1 VSEEPF
7 VVVPPSGT
15 EIPVVVEVPHAST
28 HLPAE
33 ALANVVA
40 SAANLARD
48 ADLHVDHLYA
58 EAPALGATLIVSRTS
73 RYYVDLNRAETDLDA
88 ETVDDPRARG
98 QRAARGIVWRLSG
111 DGSRIHRRPLTLA
124 ELEQRLDRVYRP
136 YHRAVAAALAAKVE
150 KFGHAVLLAGHS
162 MPSGGRTEDGRPRA
176 DVVPGTQGRTSAAPR
191 FIDAV
196 DEHAEAGKLS
206 VRHDDPYKGGYT
218 TQHYGRPQHA
228 VHVVQIELARRLY
241 MSEVTCRIDAAG
253 FARMKTW
260 CGELVTRL
268 GRT

>member
-7 VVVPPSGT
+7 VVVAPTGA

-28 HLPAE
+28 HLPAD
-33 ALANVVA
+33 ALANVIAPA
-40 SAANLARD
+40 SNLARD
-48 ADLHVDHLYA
+48 ADLHVDELYA
-58 EAPALGATLIVSRTS
+58 DAPALGATLIASRTS

-88 ETVDDPRARG
+88 ETLDDARSRG

-111 DGSRIHRRPLTLA
+111 DGSRILRRPLTLV
-124 ELEQRLDRVYRP
+124 ELEHRLDDVYRP
-136 YHRAVAAALAAKVE
+136 YHRAVAAALAAKVQ
-150 KFGHAVLLAGHS
+150 KFGHVILLAGHS

-176 DVVPGTQGRTSAAPR
+176 DVVPGTQGRTSAAAR

-196 DEHAEAGKLS
+196 DVHAAAGSLS

-218 TQHYGRPQHA
+218 TQHYGRPEKS

-241 MSEVTCRIDAAG
+241 MHEASCHLDAAG
-253 FARMKTW
+253 FARMKSW
-260 CGELVTRL
+260 CGELVARL
-268 GRT
+268 GKT